1 MTDWCKNRRIKSS
14 RINGSNLGNAAGLG
28 SLDTVDGILRRSPGW
43 VGLLPENRLP
53 QAGARFLILVP
64 GSPVAVGP
72 GAAGPLRWCRD
83 DAKLEPELAVAKRA
97 QARAHTLG
105 SESTFVFDDALK
117 RPFSFSRRARAFR
130 TAITAAALQNDRPNG
145 PDGGGA
151 GGAGGQPARWP
162 RFVHTDKQGPGAWR
176 GERSTDPAPHPA
188 APWTNARRCNQTC
201 VANGTHILSCLVA
214 AQLPSPRVS
223 SLSATERTTNIR
235 AKIDHLKA
243 QN

>member
-72 GAAGPLRWCRD
+72 GAAGPLRRCRD

-162 RFVHTDKQGPGAWR
+162 RFVPTRTNRDQALGEDSAARIQPPTRLPPGPTRAGATR
-176 GERSTDPAPHPA
+176 HALRT
-188 APWTNARRCNQTC
+188 ARTFYR
-201 VANGTHILSCLVA
+201 VL
-214 AQLPSPRVS
+214 LPRNSPPR
-223 SLSATERTTNIR
+223 E
-235 AKIDHLKA
+235 
-243 QN
+243 